1 MRADGDRE
9 ALRLLLIGRDHA
21 VQAAKAA
28 RTALASI
35 LVTAP
40 TPLREQLRRLPAKRR
55 PAACAALQCPPG
67 ADRVTATTCQVLAS
81 LGQRVT
87 ALTAEAA
94 HAEAQIAAIV
104 EGMAPGLVA
113 AEHGVGALTAARI
126 LLGWSHP
133 GRIRSEAAFA
143 MLLGSA
149 PVSSGC
155 TSRHRLNR
163 LGDRQLNCALH
174 TIALTRMRSHPATL
188 AYVERRRAEGKTDR
202 EIRRCL
208 EALPSP
214 PPLPRTQ
221 PPGPASDL
229 TNIGASRGHGCRAR
243 EAAGRAIL
251 ARHRVP

>member
-1 MRADGDRE
+1 MARLTGEADVIMGGGHPPGQPHRGGLQHHWPPAGPDADPGHAGGMEGTRSYGAGLARYLVAEGEQVTEIDGSRHLGKRRAGKSDAIDAVRAARELLARPHPAQMRADGERE

-40 TPLREQLRRLPAKRR
+40 APLREQLRRLPAKRR
-55 PAACAALQCPPG
+55 PAACAAWQCPPG

-113 AEHGVGALTAARI
+113 AEHGVGALAR
-126 LLGWSHP
+126 S
-133 GRIRSEAAFA
+133 
-143 MLLGSA
+143 
-149 PVSSGC
+149 
-155 TSRHRLNR
+155 
-163 LGDRQLNCALH
+163 
-174 TIALTRMRSHPATL
+174 
-188 AYVERRRAEGKTDR
+188 YVG
-202 EIRRCL
+202 
-208 EALPSP
+208 
-214 PPLPRTQ
+214 
-221 PPGPASDL
+221 
-229 TNIGASRGHGCRAR
+229 
-243 EAAGRAIL
+243 
-251 ARHRVP
+251 